1 MRDLDFVV
9 VGAGFG
15 GLYALYK
22 FRSLGLSVQVY
33 EAGTGIGGTW
43 FWNRYPGARC
53 DVESLAY
60 SYEFS

>member
-1 MRDLDFVV
+1 MVDARAGAADLDMRETSPRELNVVV

-33 EAGTGIGGTW
+33 EAGHGIGGTW
-43 FWNRYPGARC
+43 FWNR
-53 DVESLAY
+53 
-60 SYEFS
+60 

>member
-1 MRDLDFVV
+1 MIGQKSVSEDARTGATSARDLDVVV

-33 EAGTGIGGTW
+33 
-43 FWNRYPGARC
+43 
-53 DVESLAY
+53 
-60 SYEFS
+60 